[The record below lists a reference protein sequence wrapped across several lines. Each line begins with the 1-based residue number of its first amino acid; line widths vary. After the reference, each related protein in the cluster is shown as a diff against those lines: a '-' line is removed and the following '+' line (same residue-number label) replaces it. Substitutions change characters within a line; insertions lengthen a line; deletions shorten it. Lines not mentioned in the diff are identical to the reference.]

1 MCIQVFHLYGL
12 RIFHLI
18 VLGSI
23 YFLNITYTP
32 NEILHNNTN
41 KNKMKTESDEEVCD
55 WEINVV
61 VLLRRN
67 YSMVDGKPSIK

>member
-1 MCIQVFHLYGL
+1 
-12 RIFHLI
+12 
-18 VLGSI
+18 
-23 YFLNITYTP
+23 
-32 NEILHNNTN
+32 
-41 KNKMKTESDEEVCD
+41 MKTESDEEVCD